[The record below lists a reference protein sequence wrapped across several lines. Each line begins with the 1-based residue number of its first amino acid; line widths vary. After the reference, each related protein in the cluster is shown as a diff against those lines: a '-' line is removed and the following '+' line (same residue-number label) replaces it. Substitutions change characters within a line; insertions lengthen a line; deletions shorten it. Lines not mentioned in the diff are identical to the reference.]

1 MKNKLL
7 FIAFVLLFIV
17 ACNGKHNTN
26 TESSDIHATT
36 DEHDDEDVKITII
49 AYSNQFEVFAEADA
63 FVAGKKSNVLSHFSH
78 LSDFS
83 PLQAGEVTIRLIIDG
98 KETSQTLE
106 KPIKKGIYSFDI
118 QPETSGTGKLKY
130 DVKTENG
137 DFQLGSDITVYA
149 TEEEAD
155 EAAEAAVPSKTNTT
169 VFTKEQ
175 SWKVDF
181 ATELP
186 VIEPFGQVIKTTAQ
200 VQSAPGDEIVLT
212 ARTNGVVALSG
223 SQIMEGKAI
232 SKGQVLFS
240 ISGNELADNNSNVR
254 FLEAKNNFEKATAD
268 YERSKEL
275 AKDKIVSEKDL
286 LTRKMEYENAKV
298 IFENLNKNFNAAGQK
313 VSSPMS
319 GFIKQLFVQNGEYVE
334 SGQPIATVSQ
344 NKTLLLHAEVQQKY
358 ASALPNVQSANIN
371 DFSNNK
377 TYTLEELNGKIISFG
392 KNTNNNNFLIPVN
405 LQIYNMGNFFPGSF
419 VEIYLRTVSNSQ
431 ALTIPNSALMEEQG
445 VFFVFAQITPEL
457 FEKREVKTG
466 VTDGAKTEILSGL
479 NSSERIVSK
488 GAILIKLSQSTGAL
502 DAHSGHVH

>member
-1 MKNKLL
+1 MKNKHL
-7 FIAFVLLFIV
+7 FIAFVMLIIV

-36 DEHDDEDVKITII
+36 DVHDHEDEKITIT
-49 AYSNQFEVFAEADA
+49 AYSNEFEIFAEADA
-63 FVAGKKSNVLSHFSH
+63 FVAGKKSNVLSHFTY

-83 PLQAGEVTIRLIIDG
+83 PLQSGVVSIRLILDG

-106 KPIKKGIYSFDI
+106 KPTKKGIYSFDI
-118 QPETSGTGKLKY
+118 QPETSGTGILRY
-130 DVKTENG
+130 DIKTENG
-137 DFQLGSDITVYA
+137 DFQLTTDITVYA

-200 VQSAPGDEIVLT
+200 VQSAQGDEIVLT
-212 ARTNGVVALSG
+212 AKTNGVVALSG
-223 SQIMEGKAI
+223 GLIIEGKAI

-240 ISGNELADNNSNVR
+240 ISGNELANNNSSVR
-254 FLEAKNNFEKATAD
+254 FLEAKNNYEKASAD

-286 LTRKMEYENAKV
+286 LTRKLEYENAKA
-298 IFENLNKNFNAAGQK
+298 IFENLNKNFNAGGQV

-319 GFIKQLFVQNGEYVE
+319 GFVKQLFVQNGGYVE
-334 SGQPIATVSQ
+334 SGQPIATISQ
-344 NKTLLLHAEVQQKY
+344 NKSLLLHAEVQQKY
-358 ASALPNVQSANIN
+358 SSALSNVQSANIK
-371 DFSNNK
+371 DLSNNK
-377 TYTLEELNGKIISFG
+377 TYSLDELNGKIVSFG

-405 LQIYNMGNFFPGSF
+405 LQIDNRGNFVPGSF

-466 VTDGAKTEILSGL
+466 VTDGIKTEILSGL

>member
-7 FIAFVLLFIV
+7 FVAFVMLIIV
-17 ACNGKHNTN
+17 SCNNNQNKN
-26 TESSDIHATT
+26 TESPEINAEA
-36 DEHDDEDVKITII
+36 DEHDHEDVKISIT
-49 AYSNQFEVFAEADA
+49 AYNNEFEVFAEADA
-63 FVAGKKSNVLSHFSH
+63 FVAGKKSNVLSHLTH

-83 PLQAGEVTIRLIIDG
+83 PLQAGVVTIRLIIDD
-98 KETSQTLE
+98 KEISQTLE
-106 KPIKKGIYSFDI
+106 EPTKKGIYSFNI
-118 QPETSGTGKLKY
+118 QPETSGSGQLIY
-130 DVKTENG
+130 DIQTETG
-137 DFQLGSDITVYA
+137 DFQLKSDVIIYA
-149 TEEEAD
+149 TEKEAD
-155 EAAEAAVPSKTNTT
+155 EASEAAVPSKTNTT

-186 VIEPFGQVIKTTAQ
+186 QFEPFGQVIKTTAQ
-200 VQSAPGDEIVLT
+200 IQSAQSDEIVLT
-212 ARTNGVVALSG
+212 AKTNGIVALSG
-223 SQIMEGKAI
+223 SRILEGNAI

-286 LTRKMEYENAKV
+286 LNRKMEYENTKA
-298 IFENLNKNFNAAGQK
+298 IYENLNKNFNASGQM

-319 GFIKQLFVQNGEYVE
+319 GFVKRLFVQNGQFVE

-358 ASALPNVQSANIN
+358 SALMANVQSANIN
-371 DFSNNK
+371 DLSNNK
-377 TYTLEELNGKIISFG
+377 SYSLEELNGKIISYG
-392 KNTNNNNFLIPVN
+392 KNTNNGNFMIPVN
-405 LQIYNMGNFFPGSF
+405 LQIDNNGSFVPGSF
-419 VEIYLRTVSNSQ
+419 VEIYLKAVSSLK

-445 VFFVFAQITPEL
+445 IFFVFVQVTPEL

-466 VTDGAKTEILSGL
+466 VTDGIKTEILSGL
-479 NSSERIVSK
+479 KTGDRIVSK